1 MLARKPPV
9 STTDI
14 TNRKQLECLYAQ
26 RTIIDALIASLQV
39 YDRFNVQRVP
49 TNNERQSA

>member
-14 TNRKQLECLYAQ
+14 INRKQLESLYAR
-26 RTIIDALIASLQV
+26 RTILDALIASLQV
-39 YDRFNVQRVP
+39 YDRFHDQRVP
-49 TNNERQSA
+49 DRERRPA

>member
-9 STTDI
+9 STADI
-14 TNRKQLECLYAQ
+14 TNRKQLESLYAR

-39 YDRFNVQRVP
+39 YDRFNALGAP
-49 TNNERQSA
+49 DPERQSA

>member
-1 MLARKPPV
+1 MTARKPPV

-14 TNRKQLECLYAQ
+14 TNRQQLECLYAR

-39 YDRFNVQRVP
+39 YERFLPQRVP
-49 TNNERQSA
+49 DRERRQA

>member
-39 YDRFNVQRVP
+39 YDRFHAQRVHDH
-49 TNNERQSA
+49 ERRQA

>member
-1 MLARKPPV
+1 MLAQKPPV

-14 TNRKQLECLYAQ
+14 TNRKQLELLYAR

-39 YDRFNVQRVP
+39 YDRFHAPRLP
-49 TNNERQSA
+49 DHDRQSA

>member
-39 YDRFNVQRVP
+39 YDRFHGQRVRDH
-49 TNNERQSA
+49 ELRQA